1 MKKASLSLKDL
12 EKALEDL
19 ANYCEENQLVSE
31 PISIVLERQD
41 QDTDGEITEYDFD
54 LNIGSADVGKHKI
67 LSEKIM
73 DDLLQDTENLEEGDL
88 RIPTEI
94 EAEIVGTEPV
104 LAEQETKAVPTDS
117 FSFTA
122 PEPEIENVPTVEAS
136 DEDLSNINN
145 EMDFDN
151 VSQTPILEEEP
162 EVEDN
167 IETQESEIVT
177 AEAASASADPE
188 TVSST
193 ANYDNEEVERESLT
207 NKNDS
212 MEQTQQS
219 PSPNNSIAT
228 FEQYLQDIE
237 IEEPT
242 TEVISQSAIL
252 KSYGLPENRQ
262 EIDPHDVVTV
272 AKYDFLVEKIHK
284 QQDYLNQINVQYQ
297 TKLSNIRSEIK
308 NNLTKFYW
316 NKADPSVITDRI
328 NEELTKLVDTYNAEV
343 LTPYFKKTNAQF
355 VDSLKTFQDQ
365 VDEDFEVKKKAAI
378 AKLEAEAQSRKQ
390 AYQNEYNAQ
399 NQKLM
404 QEVED
409 KVLLYRAQQV
419 PTVKQSV
426 YYQTEKVLTE
436 KKNELLID
444 SQKKQAEIAKDY
456 LNKVNKFIKKIH
468 NLYENSEELFKANA
482 LEKRK
487 LDLEDQKRQD
497 DKEITLKKLETLT
510 KQQTPASDS
519 KKDSQEQEPK
529 QPSQSQ
535 QPFNLVIPNQSS
547 SPDDN
552 IAKIYQDIIDR
563 YENYIDKKLAEL
575 TPPQP
580 PTVDKEV
587 AADNVV
593 TEKAAAEQVEEK
605 DNTNSVKKR
614 KLPIKILTGLLI
626 LTAIIGAGDLGYQKY
641 ESMQQEHQMQIQQLE
656 NKINHLNQK
665 KSSQNKNTASAA
677 NTAQPQ
683 QESLESLLVKRDY
696 QTAEAKY
703 PDGKSLDQIAQQM
716 YTNQDVAALQ
726 GFNQR
731 HDNALGRYNHA
742 LLTNNQSE
750 LLQAAL
756 QLNEQQK
763 TLMTPAQK
771 QFLINEGQ
779 K

>member
-1 MKKASLSLKDL
+1 M
-12 EKALEDL
+12 
-19 ANYCEENQLVSE
+19 
-31 PISIVLERQD
+31 
-41 QDTDGEITEYDFD
+41 
-54 LNIGSADVGKHKI
+54 
-67 LSEKIM
+67 
-73 DDLLQDTENLEEGDL
+73 
-88 RIPTEI
+88 
-94 EAEIVGTEPV
+94 
-104 LAEQETKAVPTDS
+104 
-117 FSFTA
+117 
-122 PEPEIENVPTVEAS
+122 
-136 DEDLSNINN
+136 
-145 EMDFDN
+145 
-151 VSQTPILEEEP
+151 
-162 EVEDN
+162 
-167 IETQESEIVT
+167 
-177 AEAASASADPE
+177 
-188 TVSST
+188 
-193 ANYDNEEVERESLT
+193 
-207 NKNDS
+207 
-212 MEQTQQS
+212 
-219 PSPNNSIAT
+219 
-228 FEQYLQDIE
+228 
-237 IEEPT
+237 
-242 TEVISQSAIL
+242 
-252 KSYGLPENRQ
+252 
-262 EIDPHDVVTV
+262 
-272 AKYDFLVEKIHK
+272 
-284 QQDYLNQINVQYQ
+284 
-297 TKLSNIRSEIK
+297 
-308 NNLTKFYW
+308 
-316 NKADPSVITDRI
+316 
-328 NEELTKLVDTYNAEV
+328 
-343 LTPYFKKTNAQF
+343 
-355 VDSLKTFQDQ
+355 
-365 VDEDFEVKKKAAI
+365 
-378 AKLEAEAQSRKQ
+378 
-390 AYQNEYNAQ
+390 
-399 NQKLM
+399 
-404 QEVED
+404 
-409 KVLLYRAQQV
+409 
-419 PTVKQSV
+419 
-426 YYQTEKVLTE
+426 EKVLTE

-535 QPFNLVIPNQSS
+535 QPFNLVIPNQSG

-593 TEKAAAEQVEEK
+593 TEKAAAEKVEEK

-626 LTAIIGAGDLGYQKY
+626 LTAIIGAGDLSYQKY

-771 QFLINEGQ
+771 QFLTNEGQ